1 MRLILTILIVFT
13 FLYFLGCSHKKNE
26 QLVICEKDTSRIDEP
41 NAIIQN
47 NQKIND
53 TANLVRVIEIDSINK
68 VIIKDDTSLIE
79 KKQVTEFK
87 KTIFSKTMDLNFDKK
102 GDLALIYIIAT
113 EQDTISYLSIYIH
126 QKNEMKN
133 TFDIRFDEKIEK
145 IQSISTYTDST
156 IIINA
161 IMKNSKKK
169 ILKKFKFINE
179 YKYIP
184 LN

>member
-79 KKQVTEFK
+79 
-87 KTIFSKTMDLNFDKK
+87 IFSKTMDLNFDKK